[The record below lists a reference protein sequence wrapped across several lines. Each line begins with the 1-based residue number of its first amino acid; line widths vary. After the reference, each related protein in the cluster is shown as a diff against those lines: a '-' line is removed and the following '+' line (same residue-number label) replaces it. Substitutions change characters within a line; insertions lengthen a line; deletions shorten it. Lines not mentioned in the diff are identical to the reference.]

1 MDLHSFAL
9 LLAYAGSAVGVVMVA
24 PQIVR
29 TVKHPHLGG
38 VSPWSWAITVVA
50 CTLWLTYGL
59 RSGSMPQV
67 PGNVFLVSGAVAIVL
82 LVPAEWSRARRAW
95 ALLGVTAT
103 LVLFSTYLSPEQVGF
118 FAFGIGLFAV
128 WPQLFETVWL
138 RRGMGPSALSMS
150 SQVLKVV
157 GQVLWLSYALGLLL
171 RVAEVGHEDVGD
183 VGHQVDRVVP
193 DDRDPGGV
201 GSGHRVGLGPL
212 ELHRRDSHV
221 PHRRTG
227 RRAPV
232 GGRPGVTLTSCPS
245 RCPSRPAPPACP
257 SRPSS
262 RPSAT
267 A

>member
-1 MDLHSFAL
+1 VDLHTFAL

-95 ALLGVTAT
+95 SLLGITAT

-157 GQVLWLSYALGLLL
+157 GQFLWLSYALLAVDSPVI
-171 RVAEVGHEDVGD
+171 VAA
-183 VGHQVDRVVP
+183 VVALSTNAVIA
-193 DDRDPGGV
+193 GV
-201 GSGHRVGLGPL
+201 EASR
-212 ELHRRDSHV
+212 
-221 PHRRTG
+221 
-227 RRAPV
+227 RRAV
-232 GGRPGVTLTSCPS
+232 GTTEPLLADEPEL
-245 RCPSRPAPPACP
+245 AA
-257 SRPSS
+257 
-262 RPSAT
+262 A
-267 A
+267 

>member
-1 MDLHSFAL
+1 MRVTSSGTGLAFSLFGLYRSRLYQYRRGRPLVDLHSFAL
-9 LLAYAGSAVGVVMVA
+9 LLAYLGSAVGVLMVA

-59 RSGSMPQV
+59 RAGSMPQV
-67 PGNVFLVSGAVAIVL
+67 PGNVFLISGAVAIVL

-95 ALLGVTAT
+95 SLLGVTAT

-157 GQVLWLSYALGLLL
+157 GQVLWLTYAVIAIDAPVI
-171 RVAEVGHEDVGD
+171 VAA
-183 VGHQVDRVVP
+183 VVALSTNAVIAVVEAGRRRAAATTEP
-193 DDRDPGGV
+193 APE
-201 GSGHRVGLGPL
+201 L
-212 ELHRRDSHV
+212 EL
-221 PHRRTG
+221 
-227 RRAPV
+227 AP
-232 GGRPGVTLTSCPS
+232 
-245 RCPSRPAPPACP
+245 A
-257 SRPSS
+257 
-262 RPSAT
+262 
-267 A
+267 

>member
-1 MDLHSFAL
+1 MELHTFAQ

-59 RSGSMPQV
+59 RSGSIPQV

-95 ALLGVTAT
+95 ALLGVTST

-118 FAFGIGLFAV
+118 FAFGIGLFAA
-128 WPQLFETVWL
+128 WPQVFETVWL
-138 RRGMGPSALSMS
+138 RRGMGPSALSMT

-157 GQVLWLSYALGLLL
+157 GQALWLSYAVLAVDAPVI
-171 RVAEVGHEDVGD
+171 VAAVVALSTNALIALVEASRRRAVHSSEP
-183 VGHQVDRVVP
+183 VDE
-193 DDRDPGGV
+193 
-201 GSGHRVGLGPL
+201 L
-212 ELHRRDSHV
+212 EL
-221 PHRRTG
+221 
-227 RRAPV
+227 A
-232 GGRPGVTLTSCPS
+232 
-245 RCPSRPAPPACP
+245 AA
-257 SRPSS
+257 
-262 RPSAT
+262 
-267 A
+267 

>member
-1 MDLHSFAL
+1 MDLSTFAQ
-9 LLAYAGSAVGVVMVA
+9 LLAYAGSAVGVAMVA

-59 RSGSMPQV
+59 RSGSIPQV

-82 LVPAEWSRARRAW
+82 LVPAEWSRSRRAW
-95 ALLGVTAT
+95 TLLGVTGT

-157 GQVLWLSYALGLLL
+157 GQVLWLSYAIIAVDTPVIVAAVVAVSTNAVIALVEHSRRRGVEPVAAATYARELG
-171 RVAEVGHEDVGD
+171 A
-183 VGHQVDRVVP
+183 
-193 DDRDPGGV
+193 
-201 GSGHRVGLGPL
+201 
-212 ELHRRDSHV
+212 
-221 PHRRTG
+221 
-227 RRAPV
+227 A
-232 GGRPGVTLTSCPS
+232 
-245 RCPSRPAPPACP
+245 AA
-257 SRPSS
+257 
-262 RPSAT
+262 
-267 A
+267 

>member
-1 MDLHSFAL
+1 MDLSTFAQ
-9 LLAYAGSAVGVVMVA
+9 LLAYAGSAVGVAMVA

-59 RSGSMPQV
+59 RSGSIPQV

-82 LVPAEWSRARRAW
+82 LVPAEWSRSRRAW
-95 ALLGVTAT
+95 TLFGVTGT

-157 GQVLWLSYALGLLL
+157 GQVLWLSYAIIAVDTPVI
-171 RVAEVGHEDVGD
+171 VAA
-183 VGHQVDRVVP
+183 VVAVSTNAVIAVVEHS
-193 DDRDPGGV
+193 RRRGV
-201 GSGHRVGLGPL
+201 EPVAAATYER
-212 ELHRRDSHV
+212 ELVAD
-221 PHRRTG
+221 
-227 RRAPV
+227 A
-232 GGRPGVTLTSCPS
+232 
-245 RCPSRPAPPACP
+245 A
-257 SRPSS
+257 
-262 RPSAT
+262 
-267 A
+267 

>member
-1 MDLHSFAL
+1 VDLSTFAQ
-9 LLAYAGSAVGVVMVA
+9 LLAYAGSAVGVAMVA

-59 RSGSMPQV
+59 RSGSIPQV

-82 LVPAEWSRARRAW
+82 LVPAEWSRSRRAW
-95 ALLGVTAT
+95 TLFGVTGT

-157 GQVLWLSYALGLLL
+157 GQVLWLSYAIIAVDTPVV
-171 RVAEVGHEDVGD
+171 VAA
-183 VGHQVDRVVP
+183 VVAVSTNAVIAVVEHS
-193 DDRDPGGV
+193 RRRGV
-201 GSGHRVGLGPL
+201 EPVAASYER
-212 ELHRRDSHV
+212 ELVAD
-221 PHRRTG
+221 
-227 RRAPV
+227 A
-232 GGRPGVTLTSCPS
+232 
-245 RCPSRPAPPACP
+245 A
-257 SRPSS
+257 
-262 RPSAT
+262 
-267 A
+267 